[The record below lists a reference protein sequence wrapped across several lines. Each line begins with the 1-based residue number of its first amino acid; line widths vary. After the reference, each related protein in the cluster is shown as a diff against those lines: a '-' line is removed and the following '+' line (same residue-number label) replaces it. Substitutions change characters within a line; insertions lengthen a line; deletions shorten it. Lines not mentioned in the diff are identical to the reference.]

1 FRRIVRHDQ
10 SLSAPGHAF
19 LGKTGEA
26 TTILTPG
33 AHRHNR
39 ILVVPHL
46 IYQSQF
52 SSFTMEGFYTYSLKV
67 KNVGLGPAVIKG
79 YSINFE
85 GEKQPNG
92 HSIFETWVTF
102 VNAQLKTKGTAHCVA
117 GFLYADHAIEKGE
130 EKVLLEVHFP
140 KNALKF
146 MEARSLVKSA
156 VELID
161 TKIDYECYYGNKFTA
176 AKRPNDMTTTPV
188 PSNIQP

>member
-1 FRRIVRHDQ
+1 V
-10 SLSAPGHAF
+10 SKLPWN
-19 LGKTGEA
+19 EC
-26 TTILTPG
+26 P
-33 AHRHNR
+33 
-39 ILVVPHL
+39 
-46 IYQSQF
+46 SQRGITVQVF
-52 SSFTMEGFYTYSLKV
+52 VEWVSKCTW
-67 KNVGLGPAVIKG
+67 NP
-79 YSINFE
+79 
-85 GEKQPNG
+85 Q
-92 HSIFETWVTF
+92 TWVTF